1 MTAQP
6 TESFRLFFFLII
18 CILISLV
25 AQSFGLLIGAS
36 LDLKV
41 ANGLLRIVTLT
52 IP

>member
-6 TESFRLFFFLII
+6 TEPFRIVFFLII
-18 CILISLV
+18 CVLISLV

-41 ANGLLRIVTLT
+41 RFSIL
-52 IP
+52 P